1 MNVKKPK
8 IKIGHN
14 LRVPKRKKT
23 RLNPLGIQKNKLS
36 KLYGTTKTRKKPH
49 KKSSNKSHSKK
60 DSSLKEK
67 IKSQKQIQQK
77 NSEELKKNIK
87 KLQTLVVS
95 FSGLEQLSEKSIA
108 DIQKKRQKIC
118 AQNQEIVK
126 KINLAVEKLAK
137 YESKYKEIS

>member
-23 RLNPLGIQKNKLS
+23 RLNPLGVQKNKLS
-36 KLYGTTKTRKKPH
+36 KLHGTVKTRKKPH

-60 DSSLKEK
+60 DTSLRDKIKKEK
-67 IKSQKQIQQK
+67 KVQQK
-77 NSEELKKNIK
+77 SSEELKKNIK

-95 FSGLEQLSEKSIA
+95 FSGLEQLSKKSIA

-126 KINLAVEKLAK
+126 RINLSVEKLAK
-137 YESKYKEIS
+137 YESKYKETS